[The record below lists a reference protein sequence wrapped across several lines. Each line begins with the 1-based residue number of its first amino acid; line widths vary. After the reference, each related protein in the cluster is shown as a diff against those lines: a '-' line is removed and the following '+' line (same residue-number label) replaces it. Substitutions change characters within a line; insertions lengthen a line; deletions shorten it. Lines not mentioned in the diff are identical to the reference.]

1 MYGRGM
7 PRHLPSKLPNNMIK
21 TSDTYTYD
29 ITFNQENVNTFAQ
42 ITGDN
47 NPIHL
52 DAEFAAKTIFGKPIV
67 HGFYSASVF
76 SMVFGTKFP
85 GEGTIYMYQD
95 MKFFAPVFVDQPY
108 KAKFEVLEV
117 NTEKHIGIIKC
128 TLEDETGK
136 IVIEGTAKLKNNAQF
151 I

>member
-1 MYGRGM
+1 
-7 PRHLPSKLPNNMIK
+7 MIK
-21 TSDTYTYD
+21 QNDTY
-29 ITFNQENVNTFAQ
+29 IHNISFNQPNVATFAQ

-52 DAEFAAKTIFGKPIV
+52 DADFAAKTIFGKPIV

-85 GEGTIYMYQD
+85 GEGTIYLYQD
-95 MKFFAPVFVDQPY
+95 MKFLAPVFVDQPY

-117 NTEKHIGIIKC
+117 NIEKHIGTIKC
-128 TLEDETGK
+128 TLEDESGK
-136 IVIEGTAKLKNNAQF
+136 PVIEGMAKLKNSTQF

>member
-1 MYGRGM
+1 
-7 PRHLPSKLPNNMIK
+7 MIK
-21 TSDTYTYD
+21 PSDTYTHD
-29 ITFNQENVNTFAQ
+29 ITFTQPNVNTFAQ

-52 DAEFAAKTIFGKPIV
+52 DADFAKNTIFGKPIV

-85 GEGTIYMYQD
+85 GEGTIYLYQD
-95 MKFFAPVFVDQPY
+95 MKFMAPVFVDQPY

-117 NTEKHIGIIKC
+117 NTEKHTGVIKC
-128 TLEDETGK
+128 TLEDENGK
-136 IVIEGTAKLKNNAQF
+136 SVIEGTAKLKNTTQF

>member
-1 MYGRGM
+1 
-7 PRHLPSKLPNNMIK
+7 MIK
-21 TSDTYTYD
+21 VADTYTHE
-29 ITFNQENVNTFAQ
+29 ICFNQSDVNTFAK

-52 DAEFAAKTIFGKPIV
+52 DTEFAAKTIFGKPIV
-67 HGFYSASVF
+67 HGFFSASVF

-85 GEGTIYMYQD
+85 GEGTIYLFQD
-95 MKFFAPVFVDQPY
+95 MKFLAPVFVDKPY

-128 TLEDETGK
+128 ILEDENGK
-136 IVIEGTAKLKNNAQF
+136 NVIEGTAKLKNNSQF

>member
-1 MYGRGM
+1 
-7 PRHLPSKLPNNMIK
+7 MIK
-21 TSDTYTYD
+21 QNDTYTHD
-29 ITFNQENVNTFAQ
+29 ITFTQPNVNTFAQ

-85 GEGTIYMYQD
+85 GEGTIYLYQD

-108 KAKFEVLEV
+108 KVKFEVLEV
-117 NTEKHIGIIKC
+117 NTEKHIGTIKC
-128 TLEDETGK
+128 ILEDETGK
-136 IVIEGTAKLKNNAQF
+136 PVIEGTAKLKNNSQF
-151 I
+151 II

>member
-1 MYGRGM
+1 
-7 PRHLPSKLPNNMIK
+7 MIK
-21 TSDTYTYD
+21 VNDTYVYD
-29 ITFNQENVNTFAQ
+29 VCFNQSNVDIFAQ

-52 DAEFAAKTIFGKPIV
+52 DADFAAKTIFGRPIV

-85 GEGTIYMYQD
+85 GEGTIYLYQD
-95 MKFFAPVFVDQPY
+95 MKFLAPVFVDQSY

-117 NTEKHIGIIKC
+117 NTEKHIGVIKSI
-128 TLEDETGK
+128 LEDENGK
-136 IVIEGTAKLKNNAQF
+136 AVIEGSAKLKNNTQF
-151 I
+151 VS

>member
-1 MYGRGM
+1 
-7 PRHLPSKLPNNMIK
+7 MIK
-21 TSDTYTYD
+21 INDAYTHD
-29 ITFNQENVNTFAQ
+29 IQFNQSEVNTFAQ

-52 DAEFAAKTIFGKPIV
+52 DADFAAKTIFGKPIV
-67 HGFYSASVF
+67 HGFLSASVF

-85 GEGTIYMYQD
+85 GEGTIYLYQD
-95 MKFFAPVFVDQPY
+95 MKFLSPVFVDQPY

-128 TLEDETGK
+128 VLEDENGK
-136 IVIEGTAKLKNNAQF
+136 IVIEGTARLKNNEQF

>member
-1 MYGRGM
+1 
-7 PRHLPSKLPNNMIK
+7 MIK
-21 TSDTYTYD
+21 PNDTYCYN
-29 ITFNQENVNTFAQ
+29 ITFNQPNVNTFAQ

-52 DAEFAAKTIFGKPIV
+52 DADFAAKTIFGKPIV

-85 GEGTIYMYQD
+85 GEGTIYLYQD
-95 MKFFAPVFVDQPY
+95 MKFLAPVFVDQPY

-117 NTEKHIGIIKC
+117 NTEKHVGTIKC
-128 TLEDETGK
+128 TLEDENGK
-136 IVIEGTAKLKNNAQF
+136 PVIEGTAKLKNNTQF
-151 I
+151 V

>member
-1 MYGRGM
+1 
-7 PRHLPSKLPNNMIK
+7 MIK
-21 TSDTYTYD
+21 IGDKYTHELTYKQTD
-29 ITFNQENVNTFAQ
+29 VNTFAQ

-52 DAEFAAKTIFGKPIV
+52 DAEFAAKTPFKRPIV

-95 MKFFAPVFVDQPY
+95 MKFLAPVFVEELY
-108 KAKFEVLEV
+108 KAKFEVMEV
-117 NTEKHIGIIKC
+117 NTEKHVGVIKC
-128 TLEDETGK
+128 ILEDSSGK

-151 I
+151 V

>member
-1 MYGRGM
+1 MT
-7 PRHLPSKLPNNMIK
+7 KIK
-21 TSDTYTYD
+21 QGDTYTHEL
-29 ITFNQENVNTFAQ
+29 TFTQENVNTFAE

-52 DAEFAAKTIFGKPIV
+52 DAEYAAKTFFKRPIV

-95 MKFFAPVFVDQPY
+95 MKFMAPVFVDQPY
-108 KAKFEVLEV
+108 TAKFEVTEV
-117 NTEKHIGIIKC
+117 NTERHTGIIKC
-128 TLEDETGK
+128 ILEDENGK
-136 IVIEGTAKLKNNAQF
+136 VVIEGTARLKNDARF

>member
-1 MYGRGM
+1 
-7 PRHLPSKLPNNMIK
+7 MIK
-21 TSDTYTYD
+21 STDTYNYD
-29 ITFNQENVNTFAQ
+29 ITFNQPNVNTFAE

-52 DAEFAAKTIFGKPIV
+52 DADFAKNTIFGKPIV

-85 GEGTIYMYQD
+85 GEGTIYLYQD
-95 MKFFAPVFVDQPY
+95 MKFLAPVFVNQPY

-117 NTEKHIGIIKC
+117 NTEKHIGTIKC
-128 TLEDETGK
+128 VLEDENEK
-136 IVIEGTAKLKNNAQF
+136 IVIEGIAKLKNNTQF
-151 I
+151 V

>member
-1 MYGRGM
+1 
-7 PRHLPSKLPNNMIK
+7 MIK
-21 TSDTYTYD
+21 VKDTYTHEVV
-29 ITFNQENVNTFAQ
+29 FNQADVNTFSQ

-52 DAEFAAKTIFGKPIV
+52 DADFAARTIFGKPIV

-85 GEGTIYMYQD
+85 GEGTIYLYQD
-95 MKFFAPVFVDQPY
+95 MKFLAPVFVEQAY

-117 NTEKHIGIIKC
+117 NTEKHIGVIKC
-128 TLEDETGK
+128 VLEDEMGK
-136 IVIEGTAKLKNNAQF
+136 TVIEGMAKLKNNVRF
-151 I
+151 V

>member
-1 MYGRGM
+1 
-7 PRHLPSKLPNNMIK
+7 MIK
-21 TSDTYTYD
+21 VNDTYTYD
-29 ITFNQENVNTFAQ
+29 VRFNQPDVDTFAR

-95 MKFFAPVFVDQPY
+95 MKFLAPVFVEQPY

-117 NTEKHIGIIKC
+117 NTEKHIGVVKC
-128 TLEDETGK
+128 ILEDECGK
-136 IVIEGTAKLKNNAQF
+136 TVIEGTAKLKNNTQF

>member
-1 MYGRGM
+1 
-7 PRHLPSKLPNNMIK
+7 MIK
-21 TSDTYTYD
+21 PADTYTYNVA
-29 ITFNQENVNTFAQ
+29 FNQSNVNTFAE
-42 ITGDN
+42 ITGDD

-52 DAEFAAKTIFGKPIV
+52 DAEFAKNTIFGKPIV

-85 GEGTIYMYQD
+85 GEGTIYLYQD
-95 MKFFAPVFVDQPY
+95 MKFLAPVFVEQSY

-117 NTEKHIGIIKC
+117 NTEKHIGTVKC
-128 TLEDETGK
+128 VLEDETGK
-136 IVIEGTAKLKNNAQF
+136 IVIEGIAKLKNNTQF

>member
-1 MYGRGM
+1 
-7 PRHLPSKLPNNMIK
+7 MIK
-21 TSDTYTYD
+21 VNYTYTYD
-29 ITFNQENVNTFAQ
+29 IQFKQTDVNTFAQ

-52 DAEFAAKTIFGKPIV
+52 DADFAAKTVFGKPIV
-67 HGFYSASVF
+67 HGFFSASVF

-85 GEGTIYMYQD
+85 GEGTIYLYQD
-95 MKFFAPVFVDQPY
+95 MKFLAPVFVDQPY

-128 TLEDETGK
+128 VLEDEIGK
-136 IVIEGTAKLKNNAQF
+136 TVIEGTAKLKNNEQF
-151 I
+151 V

>member
-1 MYGRGM
+1 
-7 PRHLPSKLPNNMIK
+7 MIK
-21 TSDTYTYD
+21 QNDTYAYD
-29 ITFNQENVNTFAQ
+29 ITFNQQNVNTFAR

-108 KAKFEVLEV
+108 KAKFEVIEV
-117 NTEKHIGIIKC
+117 NTEKHVGIIKC

-136 IVIEGTAKLKNNAQF
+136 IVIEGTAKLKNNTQF

>member
-1 MYGRGM
+1 
-7 PRHLPSKLPNNMIK
+7 MIK
-21 TSDTYTYD
+21 IGDTFDYELSYKQTD
-29 ITFNQENVNTFAQ
+29 VNTFAE

-52 DAEFAAKTIFGKPIV
+52 NAEFAAKTPFKRPIV

-95 MKFFAPVFVDQPY
+95 MKFLAPVFVDEPY

-117 NTEKHIGIIKC
+117 NTEKHTGVIKC
-128 TLEDETGK
+128 ILENSSGK
-136 IVIEGTAKLKNNAQF
+136 SVIEGTAKLKNDIQF
-151 I
+151 V

>member
-1 MYGRGM
+1 M
-7 PRHLPSKLPNNMIK
+7 LKPN
-21 TSDTYTYD
+21 DTYTYD
-29 ITFNQENVNTFAQ
+29 ITFNQPNVDTFAE

-47 NPIHL
+47 NPLHL
-52 DAEFAAKTIFGKPIV
+52 DAEFAKNTIFGKPIV

-85 GEGTIYMYQD
+85 GEGTIYLYQD

-117 NTEKHIGIIKC
+117 NTEKHIGTIKC
-128 TLEDETGK
+128 VLEDANGK
-136 IVIEGTAKLKNNAQF
+136 AVIEGTARLKNDKQF
-151 I
+151 V

>member
-1 MYGRGM
+1 
-7 PRHLPSKLPNNMIK
+7 MIK
-21 TSDTYTYD
+21 VNDTYVHD
-29 ITFNQENVNTFAQ
+29 VCFNQSNVDIFAQ

-52 DAEFAAKTIFGKPIV
+52 DADFAAKTIFGRPIV

-85 GEGTIYMYQD
+85 GEGTIYLYQD
-95 MKFFAPVFVDQPY
+95 MKFLAPVFVDQSY

-117 NTEKHIGIIKC
+117 NTEKHIGVIKSI
-128 TLEDETGK
+128 LEDENGK
-136 IVIEGTAKLKNNAQF
+136 AVIEGSAKLKNNTQF
-151 I
+151 VS

>member
-1 MYGRGM
+1 
-7 PRHLPSKLPNNMIK
+7 MIK
-21 TSDTYTYD
+21 PSDIYTHE
-29 ITFNQENVNTFAQ
+29 ITFNQTNVNTFAQ

-52 DAEFAAKTIFGKPIV
+52 DADFAKNTIFGKPIV

-85 GEGTIYMYQD
+85 GKGTIYLYQD
-95 MKFFAPVFVDQPY
+95 MKFMAPVFVDQPY

-117 NTEKHIGIIKC
+117 NTEKHTGIIKC
-128 TLEDETGK
+128 TLEDENGK
-136 IVIEGTAKLKNNAQF
+136 PVIEGTAKLKNNAQF

>member
-1 MYGRGM
+1 
-7 PRHLPSKLPNNMIK
+7 MIK
-21 TSDTYTYD
+21 VNDTYTYD
-29 ITFNQENVNTFAQ
+29 IQFKQTDVNTFAQ

-52 DAEFAAKTIFGKPIV
+52 DADFAAKTVFGKPIV
-67 HGFYSASVF
+67 HGFFSASVF

-85 GEGTIYMYQD
+85 GEGTIYLYQD
-95 MKFFAPVFVDQPY
+95 MKFLAPVFVDQPY

-128 TLEDETGK
+128 ILEDETGK
-136 IVIEGTAKLKNNAQF
+136 IVIEGTAKLKNNREF
-151 I
+151 L

>member
-1 MYGRGM
+1 
-7 PRHLPSKLPNNMIK
+7 MIK
-21 TSDTYTYD
+21 VNDTYTYEVV
-29 ITFNQENVNTFAQ
+29 FNQADVNIFAQ

-52 DAEFAAKTIFGKPIV
+52 DADFAAKTVFGRPIV

-85 GEGTIYMYQD
+85 GEGTIYLYQD
-95 MKFFAPVFVDQPY
+95 MKFLAPVFVEQPY

-117 NTEKHIGIIKC
+117 NTEKHIGVIKC
-128 TLEDETGK
+128 VLEDETGK
-136 IVIEGTAKLKNNAQF
+136 AVIEGTAKLKNNMRF
-151 I
+151 V

>member
-1 MYGRGM
+1 
-7 PRHLPSKLPNNMIK
+7 MINTK
-21 TSDTYTYD
+21 ETYTYEVS
-29 ITFNQENVNTFAQ
+29 FNQENVNTFAQ

-52 DAEFAAKTIFGKPIV
+52 DAEFAAKTVFGKPIV

-95 MKFFAPVFVDQPY
+95 MKFLAPVFVNQPY

-117 NTEKHIGIIKC
+117 NTEKHTGLIKC
-128 TLEDETGK
+128 ILEDENGK
-136 IVIEGTAKLKNNAQF
+136 AVIEGTAKLKNNTQF